1 VPKLSRP
8 TLRHQKP
15 ELRFASRS
23 KKECS
28 MSGKRLFGFA
38 ACLSAAAISSP
49 SGAQVQPKLMGKW
62 VQFSS
67 GQELVLKPR
76 IKLTPYAAPGYGTNL
91 GGSVGYG
98 SATTTVVATESTPL
112 HVERNMALTIA
123 PDGKFTWIV
132 NKRETETASCVR
144 TVKQER
150 HGRVSASGSE
160 LVLAVNGG
168 RETSSNNCGGAGE
181 RAMPATTLRYRMQ
194 LTGNEL
200 VLTSGPDRWRFQ
212 RR

>member
-1 VPKLSRP
+1 
-8 TLRHQKP
+8 
-15 ELRFASRS
+15 
-23 KKECS
+23 
-28 MSGKRLFGFA
+28 MSFA
-38 ACLSAAAISSP
+38 ALSSP
-49 SGAQVQPKLMGKW
+49 TAAQVQANLTGPW
-62 VQFSS
+62 VQSSS
-67 GQELVLKPR
+67 GQELVLKPK

-98 SATTTVVATESTPL
+98 SATSTVVATEATPL

-144 TVKQER
+144 TGKQER

-168 RETSSNNCGGAGE
+168 RETSSRSCGGAGAS
-181 RAMPATTLRYRMQ
+181 AMPATILRYRMQ